1 MFSALIV
8 RRNNMKVNSAQGP
21 QSNETYNRAMYI
33 IVIAWLYVIV
43 LMAATETSVVAGL
56 LTLIF
61 YGLAPVALFV
71 WIFGTPGRRRARIAA
86 RNRLPQQTSSEV
98 LADEVVSDVVRDED
112 GRHTQH
118 DQ

>member
-1 MFSALIV
+1 
-8 RRNNMKVNSAQGP
+8 
-21 QSNETYNRAMYI
+21 MYI

-43 LMAATETSVVAGL
+43 LMAATEKTVVAGL

-71 WIFGTPGRRRARIAA
+71 WIFGTPGRRRAR
-86 RNRLPQQTSSEV
+86 RRLPQRSTDQV
-98 LADEVVSDVVRDED
+98 VGEVVGEED
-112 GRHTQH
+112 GRHAKG